1 MMSVLQYDFMQHA
14 LAAGVLVSIACGV
27 VGTYVVVRRM
37 VFISGGVSHATFGGI
52 GLAYYVGFNPIAG
65 ALGFAVLAAMAMG
78 ILSRRM
84 HLSEDTGI
92 GVLWATGMALGVV
105 FVGLSDGYAPDLF
118 SYLFGNILTVQRSD
132 LLFMALLNA
141 VIIITVLAFYKEF
154 LAISFDEEFSRAE
167 GVPTNALNMVLLG
180 LIALTIVMVIRVVG
194 IVLVIALLSIPPAIA
209 RQYTHRLSTMMWLAV
224 AVSVVLATG
233 GIALSYVMDLGSG
246 ATIILLGGVA
256 LLLVMLE
263 RRRSNHRLGP
273 SSANR
278 NPRVSGG
285 EE

>member
-1 MMSVLQYDFMQHA
+1 MSVLQYDFMQHA

-52 GLAYYVGFNPIAG
+52 GLAYFLGFNPMVG
-65 ALGFAVLAAMAMG
+65 ALVFAVSAAMAMG
-78 ILSRRM
+78 VVSRRM

-105 FVGLSDGYAPDLF
+105 FVGLSEGYAPDLF
-118 SYLFGNILTVQRSD
+118 SYLFGNILTVRSNE
-132 LLFMALLNA
+132 LLMMLVLN
-141 VIIITVLAFYKEF
+141 VIIIVTVIAFYKEF
-154 LAISFDEEFSRAE
+154 AAISFDEEFSRAE
-167 GVPTNALNMVLLG
+167 GVPTGTLNMVLLG

-209 RQYTHRLSTMMWLAV
+209 RQYTHRLSTMMLLAIGV
-224 AVSVVLATG
+224 GVLLSVG
-233 GIALSYVMDLGSG
+233 GVALSYVMDLGSG
-246 ATIILLGGVA
+246 ATIILLGGVV

-263 RRRSNHRLGP
+263 RRRRHHHPGRPENEAARG
-273 SSANR
+273 
-278 NPRVSGG
+278 
-285 EE
+285 

>member
-1 MMSVLQYDFMQHA
+1 MSVLQYPFMQHA

-52 GLAYYVGFNPIAG
+52 GLAYYAGFNPIAG
-65 ALGFAVLAAMAMG
+65 ALGFAVFAAMAMG

-118 SYLFGNILTVQRSD
+118 SYLFGNILTVRSSELVLM
-132 LLFMALLNA
+132 LLLDA
-141 VIIITVLAFYKEF
+141 VIVVTAIVFYKEF

-224 AVSVVLATG
+224 AVSALLATG
-233 GIALSYVMDLGSG
+233 GIALSYLMDLGSG
-246 ATIILLGGVA
+246 ATIILLGGLA

-263 RRRSNHRLGP
+263 RRRSKHRLGP
-273 SSANR
+273 QPTNR
-278 NPRVSGG
+278 NPDESTAD
-285 EE
+285 

>member
-65 ALGFAVLAAMAMG
+65 ALGFAVFAAMAMG

-105 FVGLSDGYAPDLF
+105 FVGLSDGYARDLF
-118 SYLFGNILTVQRSD
+118 SYLFGNILTVKSSE
-132 LLFMALLNA
+132 LLFMVLLDA
-141 VIIITVLAFYKEF
+141 VIIVTVIAFYKEF

-224 AVSVVLATG
+224 VVSILLATG
-233 GIALSYVMDLGSG
+233 GIALSYIMDLGSG

-263 RRRSNHRLGP
+263 RRRSHHRLGP
-273 SSANR
+273 QSTDR
-278 NPRVSGG
+278 NPDEMGL

>member
-118 SYLFGNILTVQRSD
+118 SYLFGNILTVQSSE
-132 LLFMALLNA
+132 LLLMVLLDA
-141 VIIITVLAFYKEF
+141 VIIVTVIAFYKEF

-167 GVPTNALNMVLLG
+167 GVPANALNMVLLA

-224 AVSVVLATG
+224 AVSVLLATG
-233 GIALSYVMDLGSG
+233 GIALSYIMDLGSG
-246 ATIILLGGVA
+246 ATIILLGGLA

-273 SSANR
+273 QRTNR
-278 NPRVSGG
+278 APG
-285 EE
+285 EPARE